1 MNRINYNK
9 WFYDFHKYRK
19 NDKTFNDTKWATFKE
34 QQSKLQDSSNQ
45 PFGIV
50 GNENGL
56 NRLIDLMSQSN
67 YTFDDIHESLINT
80 YRQSL
85 QNAMSRAVVNSG
97 LIVFNGGIND
107 PHVKSEQSSHF
118 YIIDVPYDL
127 INFGDRDN
135 FIRNK
140 LQLMHHSDFDNYVD
154 YEDFVSSDIMK
165 YLDFS
170 FVCCSNGFI
179 NNNIK
184 VGFDEYGF
192 KFKVGWRYSQ
202 SVTFTIYKIKS
213 SNVLLLK
220 DIDIKDINNGIV
232 NNAISNKTLDGYKFI
247 CDIYDP
253 NYRTSHVVAPNFA
266 TFENGKLVVKNI
278 QKHTLNQLQSVN
290 SKKVNII
297 LTMVDGLN
305 ELPSIYPAA
314 NFEDMV
320 TRRFVY
326 DDQHQHVD
334 DEDGNRIYAADI
346 SRDYIKTDQKISAPP
361 IILDRPSD
369 VSFSV
374 ITDLLSIRDMLTSIN
389 DKIVEISKFG
399 NQWMNTYTIT
409 VAYLDPYVRPALE
422 VVEEALIKYSFG
434 AIATSLIPE
443 SYVAMM
449 INFRNSLCN
458 MNELRNNPSPHKD
471 EPGNQECSYNKM
483 IALLSEEFYQ
493 YLSFVD
499 KVCSVYESEVLKKFS
514 YITEINQNFFEDY
527 DYNHF
532 KRPVSE
538 QNFIALRFKT
548 TENCWTF
555 DVPKIHHFCGIGN
568 VFYLTD
574 LKGDEIFKL
583 FVVYTDTD
591 SPDETSVDQ
600 LTEEQ
605 VFDFSQFENEV
616 MSHLGYIRYWYSEN
630 KLAKL
635 SRMYFSDYSREK
647 TAAIISKI
655 LRRKII
661 SNDLLYIYPSEMNYE
676 SSNATTNGIV
686 GDGEDLYESP
696 FAINFLFYTMNM
708 MNNQEDKLQAYFYD
722 VIART
727 KFANRYTDIDI
738 SNVIDD
744 ENTIS
749 LNFSQV
755 SDIPQIDDSASSL
768 ADLDDV
774 NIFSGFPA
782 LINSYGRSITPV
794 YPYTYNTYTS
804 NRYYLYKDNA
814 LNYDKYVGFSAED
827 TFVSY
832 FCYNDILACK
842 YILKFISDAT
852 YYWNI
857 VETDYE
863 ASFNTFSQLTTAK
876 KQLLADIKAIQE
888 DLLDLEY
895 NDPALMDL
903 LTLIGSEED
912 NLVYDNIVRL
922 HAVIQ
927 QAPYVTYAGRKMSYN
942 TLLNMVMSEIKY
954 LHTNFGFV
962 EYAAPRIRALYM
974 SLKQINEANNW
985 WKIKKFIEQDI
996 DLSILRDVPKYISNN
1011 ENNDYSGTMFE
1022 RVYNII
1028 NDERAYQH
1036 SALDSYG
1043 EIKDEIPGLREGIL
1057 HDWRIVCT
1065 GLLTRY
1071 NGSYSRISNVKY
1083 TEGTEYTSK
1092 PVYMTYTIDN
1102 TDSHFIPIIGPQA
1115 PIASTLN
1122 FAIEYDVNNGKYS
1135 ITNILPIAEYAIF
1148 DSSDLTISGIIHFED
1163 GTSTTEQF
1171 VLEFNEVSE
1180 YGIKLEDIHTISS
1193 MANTRIQF
1201 ENNYEY
1207 TVTETH
1213 MITHKNCRMNYEL
1226 YVGNH
1231 FDVLKHE
1238 EELILTAKGNLPGPC
1253 DVIYIPNSK
1262 LNNLAILENSHSS
1275 SNQLYVKPVQ
1285 VLHLEPDE
1293 FGVIESIGG
1302 MYHEGETI
1310 YLQTVDGK
1318 YFFPCI
1324 ITKIDHSEKHGFVEC
1339 KVDQNNAKW
1348 LKIDSNEDIE
1358 TYLGDYV
1365 QCKIV
1370 DDNMRNLL
1378 DEYNN
1383 HDYVSYYN
1391 TDAESSDDIF
1401 VDMYSL
1407 RGDPIYVLNNTDYIH
1422 TRLNW
1427 IFNDE
1432 WENRFIDDEHK
1443 KYDMQF
1449 ITTTNS
1455 FDGKI
1460 VINALNH
1467 DRSPLTPQEEYPI
1480 LRTEPNDQAI
1490 WEQERIVFYQDIYAS
1505 QSKIS
1510 ANESSISRYEAEK
1523 ARVTDQ
1529 SEKDRI
1535 QAQIDHLKMENIS
1548 LEQRIKKIQYLY
1560 NELEKP
1566 TSWFNVVSND
1576 AAMIYIDNGKAIM
1589 ADAYIKHD
1597 IRDLIYT
1604 DKIDCFLYDQEHH
1617 VWISP
1622 ELYTVSTEVENQ
1634 MNVDV
1639 SGDYKTD
1646 NVHTKIIIELDQTI
1660 SSSKLY
1666 VYFGYYKSDIY
1677 SDIQLNDDGVCN
1689 VVFKPVLTTSSHYYN
1704 DTEGN
1709 PLYSNII
1716 VRKHFDVIEKYK
1728 FTEFDYDDRG
1738 IIVDRKKYCD
1748 EYDEVPV
1755 LRFHHITGYDSTK
1768 MLTYLDFDLYV
1779 PNPFKDIS
1787 VEYTEYNP
1795 EYTITI
1801 NKPIDSFQDGL
1812 DINLICIQN
1821 DDIASFNGN
1830 VSNIVLVCRTYYTQE
1845 HEQRL
1850 RVVDSKVPYRMT
1862 GTFVFTCT
1870 RNDEYPCEGGLITIT
1885 IENNSTPETFT
1896 DYVKIEESYFY
1907 YHELPE
1913 RFLLIPKTQL
1923 SISDQNP
1930 LYLNIE
1936 SAYYSN
1942 NTIARNFTFTQTTA
1956 SAVWTI
1962 VHNLNQYPYMVAKDE
1977 LGNTLIGDLVY
1988 TDANTITITFSSPQK
2003 GNAYLAYSDDF
2014 TPANSKFI
2022 FDNADNVWNIQHTFH
2037 RYPNVTTF
2045 DSSENQTFGEVEY
2058 LSDSEIEVRYSHNVT
2073 GTAYLSEKSSESD
2086 FGPLTPY
2093 SYYYDTKHHYRL
2105 PFSNISSDNYS
2116 SRLQLSKE
2124 DNPDV
2129 QLISTTCLHV
2139 CRYSKSMINENGIID
2154 LTGYI
2159 PTPLSFDRYEF
2170 WINGRYLT
2178 KKNVIITSPTTLQLV
2193 NLRSLRNFEVIELCD
2208 DYYQDSPT
2216 FHRSIVY
2223 ETLDGKRCSS
2233 MKQVMLHNEDASKY
2247 VKQSIRFGFCT
2258 NNSSTID
2265 TYLGNYVD
2273 NPNNADI
2280 EHDIMLDIVQSSS
2293 SYYDISI
2300 NGTTIKNVL
2309 LDDLKGIEIDAKMMM
2324 EMFNDVWK
2332 YERLTD
2338 FDMDTSFEYVS
2349 DTGDET
2355 FIQLH
2360 CKYNSEDDT
2369 YDVHTSGKYEGYF
2382 SVYITK
2388 DPTADISDTD
2398 NTERIITVMRLGVT
2412 LSIPSEYAGMYLK
2425 TTAGNDYIL
2434 IE

>member
-85 QNAMSRAVVNSG
+85 QNAMSRSVVNSG

-107 PHVKSEQSSHF
+107 PHVKSEPSSH
-118 YIIDVPYDL
+118 YYVIDVPYDL

-220 DIDIKDINNGIV
+220 DVDIKSVNNGVV
-232 NNAISNKTLDGYKFI
+232 NNVISNKTLDGYKFI

-266 TFENGKLVVKNI
+266 TFKNGKLVIKSI

-290 SKKVNII
+290 AKKVNII

-314 NFEDMV
+314 NFEDLT

-326 DDQHQHVD
+326 DEQHQHID
-334 DEDGNRIYAADI
+334 DENGNKIYAADV
-346 SRDYIKTDQKISAPP
+346 SKDYIKTDQKISAPP

-409 VAYLDPYVRPALE
+409 TAYLDPYVKPALE
-422 VVEEALIKYSFG
+422 VAEEALIKYSFG

-449 INFRNSLCN
+449 INFRNSLYN
-458 MNELRNNPSPHKD
+458 MNELRNNSSPHKD
-471 EPGNQECSYNKM
+471 ERGNQESSFNKM
-483 IALLSEEFYQ
+483 VGLIPDEFHQ

-538 QNFIALRFKT
+538 QNFIVLRYKT
-548 TENCWTF
+548 AENCWTF

-647 TAAIISKI
+647 TAAVISKI

-727 KFANRYTDIDI
+727 KFTNRYTDIDI

-755 SDIPQIDDSASSL
+755 SDIPQIDASASSL
-768 ADLDDV
+768 ENLDEV

-782 LINSYGRSITPV
+782 LINSHGELITPV

-857 VETDYE
+857 IETDYE
-863 ASFNTFSQLTTAK
+863 ASFNTFSQLTNAK
-876 KQLLADIKAIQE
+876 KQLLADITAIQE
-888 DLLDLEY
+888 DLMNLEY
-895 NDPALMDL
+895 NDPTLPTL
-903 LTLIGSEED
+903 LETIVSEEN
-912 NLVYDNIVRL
+912 NLVYNNIVRL
-922 HAVIQ
+922 YAAIE

-954 LHTNFGFV
+954 LHINFGFV

-974 SLKQINEANNW
+974 SLKQINKANNW

-1028 NDERAYQH
+1028 NDERTHQN

-1043 EIKDEIPGLREGIL
+1043 EIKDEIPGLREGTL
-1057 HDWRIVCT
+1057 HDWRNVCID
-1065 GLLTRY
+1065 LLTRY

-1092 PVYMTYTIDN
+1092 PMYMTYAIDN
-1102 TDSHFIPIIGPQA
+1102 TDSHFIPIIGQQA

-1148 DSSDLTISGIIHFED
+1148 DSSDLTITGTIHFED

-1180 YGIKLEDIHTISS
+1180 CGIKLEDIHTISS

-1226 YVGNH
+1226 YIGNH

-1238 EELILTAKGNLPGPC
+1238 EELILTAKDNLPGPC

-1262 LNNLAILENSHSS
+1262 LNNLAILENSNSS

-1310 YLQTVDGK
+1310 YLQTIDGK

-1480 LRTEPNDQAI
+1480 LRTEPNDHAI
-1490 WEQERIVFYQDIYAS
+1490 WEQERIVFYQDIYSS

-1510 ANESSISRYEAEK
+1510 ANKSSIARYEAEK

-1548 LEQRIKKIQYLY
+1548 LEQRIKKVQYLY
-1560 NELEKP
+1560 DELEKP

-1576 AAMIYIDNGKAIM
+1576 AAMIYIDNGKAVM

-1646 NVHTKIIIELDQTI
+1646 NVHTKIIIELDQSV

-1677 SDIQLNDDGVCN
+1677 DDIQLNDDGICN
-1689 VVFKPVLTTSSHYYN
+1689 VVFKPVLTTSSHHYN

-1748 EYDEVPV
+1748 EYDEIPV
-1755 LRFHHITGYDSTK
+1755 LRFHHITGYDSTQ
-1768 MLTYLDFDLYV
+1768 MLSYLDFDLYV
-1779 PNPFKDIS
+1779 PNPFKDVS

-1821 DDIASFNGN
+1821 DDVASFNGN

-1850 RVVDSKVPYRMT
+1850 RVVDSKVPYRTT
-1862 GTFVFTCT
+1862 GTFVFTCA

-1885 IENNSTPETFT
+1885 IENNATPETFT
-1896 DYVKIEESYFY
+1896 DYVKIEDSYSY

-1962 VHNLNQYPYMVAKDE
+1962 VHNLNQYPYIVAKDE
-1977 LGNTLIGDLVY
+1977 FGNTLLGDLVY

-2014 TPANSKFI
+2014 TPANSKFD
-2022 FDNADNVWNIQHTFH
+2022 FDNANNVWNIQHTFH

-2045 DSSENQTFGEVEY
+2045 DSSENQTFGDVSY
-2058 LSDSEIEVRYSHNVT
+2058 LSDSEIEVRYSHNVA

-2216 FHRSIVY
+2216 FHRSVVY

-2247 VKQSIRFGFCT
+2247 VKQSIRFGFGT

-2300 NGTTIKNVL
+2300 NGTTVKNVL

-2324 EMFNDVWK
+2324 KMLNDVWK

-2360 CKYNSEDDT
+2360 CKYNQEDDT

-2388 DPTADISDTD
+2388 DPTADISDTN
-2398 NTERIITVMRLGVT
+2398 NTERIVTVMRLGVT